1 MRSRSKFGAQ
11 TAVCALALTAASGA
25 KATEGY
31 FLGGYGATQTALS
44 GAGVAN
50 PTDAMAMTL
59 NPAGLVDVDRQF
71 QVGASLFFPWREY
84 DATGTAFVA
93 PGGHGSS
100 IPLFLIPNAAYSQ
113 PIDAT
118 SAWGVALYGNGGL
131 NAYYRSVTNLGSA
144 CPGANGVFCAGA
156 LGVNLSQAFLEA
168 AYSKSYGAL
177 SIGVAPV
184 VAMQMFSAEGF
195 GSFGALSESPANF
208 TNNGTDTTFGVGVHA
223 GLEWKVTPAFRIG
236 VSGAT
241 PTWMQNF
248 SKYSGLLPDQ
258 GSFDI
263 PAWVDAGVAWDALP
277 TLTLMLDYK
286 GIFYEGVPA
295 DADPVHFSVPF
306 GAVGSAG
313 FGWSNVNVVA
323 LGAEWR
329 ATPQLTLRAGM
340 EFNNNPVHPA
350 DILGGL
356 FAPGVTTSQFSAG
369 LSYRASPNSSI
380 DLAGYYVPKV
390 SISGQEVTPSGPTPF
405 SNITASLSEAQVT
418 IGWTYH
424 FGSEEAAPVKA
435 KY

>member
-1 MRSRSKFGAQ
+1 MKSRSKFCAQ
-11 TAVCALALTAASGA
+11 TAACALALTAASGA

-50 PTDAMAMTL
+50 PTDAMSITL
-59 NPAGLVDVDRQF
+59 NPAGLVDVDREF
-71 QVGASLFFPWREY
+71 QLGLSLFAPTRGY

-93 PGGHGSS
+93 PGDHNSS
-100 IPLFLIPNAAYSQ
+100 MPLFLIPNAAYSQ

-131 NAYYRSVTNLGSA
+131 NTYYRSVTNLGPA

-156 LGVNLSQAFLEA
+156 QGVNFSQAVLEA

-177 SIGVAPV
+177 SIGIAPV
-184 VAMQMFSAEGF
+184 VAMQMFSNEGF
-195 GSFGALSESPANF
+195 GYFEALSESPANF

-223 GLEWKVTPAFRIG
+223 GLEWKVTPAFRVG
-236 VSGAT
+236 LSGAT

-248 SKYSGLLPDQ
+248 SKYKGLFAEQ

-263 PAWVDAGVAWDALP
+263 PGWVDAGVAWDALP
-277 TLTLMLDYK
+277 SFTLMLDYK
-286 GIFYEGVPA
+286 GIFYGGVPSV
-295 DADPVHFSVPF
+295 ADPVNFSVPF
-306 GAVGSAG
+306 GAAGSAG
-313 FGWSNVNVVA
+313 FGWSNVNVIAV
-323 LGAEWR
+323 GAEWR
-329 ATPQLTLRAGM
+329 ATPQLTLRAGV
-340 EFNNNPVHPA
+340 EFNNNPAHPA

-356 FAPGVTTSQFSAG
+356 LAPGVTTSQFSAG
-369 LSYRASPNSSI
+369 LSYRVSKNSTI
-380 DLAGYYVPKV
+380 DLAGYYAPKGSV
-390 SISGQEVTPSGPTPF
+390 SGEEVTPFGPTPG

-424 FGSEEAAPVKA
+424 FGWEEAVKA
-435 KY
+435 TY